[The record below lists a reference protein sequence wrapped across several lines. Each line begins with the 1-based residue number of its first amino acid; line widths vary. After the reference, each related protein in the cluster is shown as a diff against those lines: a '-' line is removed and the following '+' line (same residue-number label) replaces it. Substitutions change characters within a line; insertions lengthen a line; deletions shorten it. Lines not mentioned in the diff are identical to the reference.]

1 VIVLLLLQALSSM
14 SDTRVSEDAQQGI
27 PAINDPAAVAQDQY
41 SKMGQGAAVG
51 AGSGA
56 ALGGAPICMPQG
68 QMHGAMHSTLLHEC
82 A

>member
-1 VIVLLLLQALSSM
+1 VITLFLLQALGSFNSM
-14 SDTRVSEDAQQGI
+14 SDTRVSEDVQQGI

-56 ALGGAPICMPQG
+56 ALGGAPCRLCSRPGPMVP
-68 QMHGAMHSTLLHEC
+68 C
-82 A
+82 N